1 MIHSMTAFARRE
13 AETPSGTLIWELRS
27 VNHRYLDVGL
37 RLPEELR
44 GFEPRARE
52 AIQARVKRGK
62 VDVGLWFARAPGAA
76 DLALDAEQLRRVT
89 AVAEEAQRLVGGR
102 LETLRAIDVLRWPGV
117 LKGASLDVEGLG
129 TAALE
134 LLKQALDD
142 LAANRAREGARLQE
156 FLLARLASME
166 KIVRDTKKLLPD
178 IQRLYRERLEARL
191 KEIREQLEPARLEQ
205 EIVLFANRTD
215 VAEELDRLT
224 AHFAEI
230 RHVLD
235 GAEQAGRRLDFLMQ
249 ELNREA
255 NTLASKSADLRQTNA
270 SVELKV
276 LIDQMREQIQNIE

>member
-1 MIHSMTAFARRE
+1 MIHSMTAFARRA
-13 AETPSGTLIWELRS
+13 AETPSGTLTWELRS

-44 GFEPRARE
+44 ALDPRVRE

-62 VDVGLWFARAPGAA
+62 VDAGLWFARAAGTE
-76 DLALDAEQLRRVT
+76 LALDAEQLRRVT

-117 LKGASLDVEGLG
+117 LQGGALDVEGLG
-129 TAALE
+129 AAAVG
-134 LLKQALDD
+134 LLVQALDE
-142 LAANRAREGARLQE
+142 LVANRAREGARLQE
-156 FLLARLASME
+156 FLAARLAGME
-166 KIVRDTKKLLPD
+166 QIVGDTKKRLPD
-178 IQRLYRERLEARL
+178 IQRLYRERLETRL
-191 KEIREQLEPARLEQ
+191 KEIKEQLEPARLEQ

-230 RHVLD
+230 RRVLD
-235 GAEQAGRRLDFLMQ
+235 NGDQAGRRLDFLMQ

-255 NTLASKSADLRQTNA
+255 NTLASKSTDLRQTNA
-270 SVELKV
+270 AVELKV

>member
-1 MIHSMTAFARRE
+1 MIHSMTAFARRA
-13 AETPSGTLIWELRS
+13 AETPSGTLTWELRS

-44 GFEPRARE
+44 ALDPRVRE

-62 VDVGLWFARAPGAA
+62 VDAGLWFARAAGTE
-76 DLALDAEQLRRVT
+76 LALDAEQLRRVT

-117 LKGASLDVEGLG
+117 LQGGALDVEGLG
-129 TAALE
+129 AAAVG
-134 LLKQALDD
+134 LLVQALDE
-142 LAANRAREGARLQE
+142 LVANRAREGARLQE
-156 FLLARLASME
+156 FLAARLAGME
-166 KIVRDTKKLLPD
+166 QIVGETKRRLPD

-191 KEIREQLEPARLEQ
+191 KEIKEQLEPARVEQ
-205 EIVLFANRTD
+205 EVVLFANRTD

-230 RHVLD
+230 RRVLD
-235 GAEQAGRRLDFLMQ
+235 NGDQAGRRLDFLMQ

-255 NTLASKSADLRQTNA
+255 NTLASKSTDLRQTNA
-270 SVELKV
+270 AVELKV

>member
-13 AETPSGTLIWELRS
+13 AETPAGTLTWELRS

-44 GFEPRARE
+44 GLEPRIRE

-62 VDVGLWFARAPGAA
+62 VDVGLWLARVAGTE
-76 DLALDAEQLRRVT
+76 LSLDAEQLRRVT

-117 LKGASLDVEGLG
+117 LKGGALDVEGLG
-129 TAALE
+129 QEALA
-134 LLKQALDD
+134 LLARALDE
-142 LAANRAREGARLQE
+142 LVENRAREGARLQE
-156 FLLARLASME
+156 FLLARLAGME
-166 KIVRDTKKLLPD
+166 QIVGDTKKLLPD
-178 IQRLYRERLEARL
+178 IQRLYRERLETRL
-191 KEIREQLEPARLEQ
+191 KEIKEQLEPARLEQ

-230 RHVLD
+230 RRVLS

>member
-1 MIHSMTAFARRE
+1 
-13 AETPSGTLIWELRS
+13 
-27 VNHRYLDVGL
+27 
-37 RLPEELR
+37 
-44 GFEPRARE
+44 
-52 AIQARVKRGK
+52 
-62 VDVGLWFARAPGAA
+62 
-76 DLALDAEQLRRVT
+76 LRRVT

-117 LKGASLDVEGLG
+117 LQGGALDVEGLG
-129 TAALE
+129 EEALA
-134 LLKQALDD
+134 LLARALDE
-142 LAANRAREGARLQE
+142 LVENRAREGARLQE

-166 KIVRDTKKLLPD
+166 KIVNDTKALLPD

-205 EIVLFANRTD
+205 ELVLFANRTD

-230 RHVLD
+230 RRVLD
-235 GAEQAGRRLDFLMQ
+235 RGEQAGRRLDFLMQ

-270 SVELKV
+270 AVELKV

>member
-13 AETPSGTLIWELRS
+13 AETPSGTLTWELRS
-27 VNHRYLDVGL
+27 VNHRYLDIGL

-44 GFEPRARE
+44 GLEPRVRE

-62 VDVGLWFARAPGAA
+62 VDAGLWLARVPGTE
-76 DLALDAEQLRRVT
+76 LALDAEQLRRVT

-117 LKGASLDVEGLG
+117 LKGAALDVEGLG
-129 TAALE
+129 QEALS
-134 LLKQALDD
+134 LLTRALDE
-142 LAANRAREGARLQE
+142 LVENRAREGARLQE
-156 FLLARLASME
+156 FLLARLAGME
-166 KIVRDTKKLLPD
+166 KIVNDTKALLPD

-191 KEIREQLEPARLEQ
+191 KEIKEQLDPARLEQ

-230 RHVLD
+230 RRVLD
-235 GAEQAGRRLDFLMQ
+235 KGEQAGRRLDFLMQ

>member
-13 AETPSGTLIWELRS
+13 TETPSGTLTWELRS
-27 VNHRYLDVGL
+27 VNHRYLDIGL

-44 GFEPRARE
+44 GLEPRIRE

-62 VDVGLWFARAPGAA
+62 VDVGLWFARVPGTE
-76 DLALDAEQLRRVT
+76 LALDAEQLRRVT
-89 AVAEEAQRLVGGR
+89 VVAEEAQRLVGGR

-129 TAALE
+129 QEALS
-134 LLKQALDD
+134 LLTRALDE
-142 LAANRAREGARLQE
+142 LVANRAREGARLQE
-156 FLLARLASME
+156 FLLARLAGME
-166 KIVRDTKKLLPD
+166 KIVNDTRALLPD

-191 KEIREQLEPARLEQ
+191 KEIKEQLEPARLEQ

-230 RHVLD
+230 RRVLN